1 VGLLPFAEKP
11 ARPFALMTV
20 ISIPCEPE
28 GSRSFS
34 RSLVSLCGTGQ
45 LRRALAPF
53 IFLCALAGCASTPK
67 LGGDSGLRVVQTS
80 ELPAPDRTEFITSSR
95 PYYVGPYD
103 KLVVDVFGMPE
114 LSKREVQV
122 DAGGMISFPLA
133 GSVEVSGRT
142 TAEIERILAERLHAN
157 YLRSP
162 QVSVLLK
169 ENVSK
174 LLTIEGQVNR
184 PGLYPV
190 VGELSLLQV
199 MALSGGTTEFSKLDD
214 VVIFRT
220 VKGEKLAALYD
231 LKAIRHGQYPDPEV
245 FANDVVVVG
254 DNTARRFFKDLL
266 QVVPLLTGPLV
277 VAISQATR

>member
-1 VGLLPFAEKP
+1 
-11 ARPFALMTV
+11 MTY
-20 ISIPCEPE
+20 ISIPCEA
-28 GSRSFS
+28 GSSSSFS
-34 RSLVSLCGTGQ
+34 SSLVSLGGTGH
-45 LRRALAPF
+45 LRRAVAL
-53 IFLCALAGCASTPK
+53 IVILCALAGCASTPK
-67 LGGDSGLRVVQTS
+67 LGGDSGLRVVSTS
-80 ELPAPDRTEFITSSR
+80 ELPAPDRTDFITSSR

-122 DAGGMISFPLA
+122 DAGGMITFPLA
-133 GSVEVSGRT
+133 GTVEVSGRT
-142 TAEIERILAERLHAN
+142 TGEIEHILAERLHAN

-199 MALSGGTTEFSKLDD
+199 MALSGGTP
-214 VVIFRT
+214 R
-220 VKGEKLAALYD
+220 GLAAS
-231 LKAIRHGQYPDPEV
+231 P
-245 FANDVVVVG
+245 
-254 DNTARRFFKDLL
+254 
-266 QVVPLLTGPLV
+266 
-277 VAISQATR
+277 